1 MLRPAILALGLAV
14 LAAGTARAQEGD
26 AAAGEK
32 VFKKCKVCHATDT
45 STNKVGPHLGDVIGR
60 KAGSV
65 EDYKYSAAMKDS
77 GLTWDDATLDKY
89 LADPRGVVKGT
100 KMVFAGLK
108 KEEDRA
114 NVIAYLE
121 SLKK

>member
-1 MLRPAILALGLAV
+1 MLRSIILASALV
-14 LAAGTARAQEGD
+14 LATGTAYAQEGD

-32 VFKKCKVCHATDT
+32 VFKKCKVCHVPDT

-65 EDYKYSAAMKDS
+65 EDFKYSTAMKES
-77 GLTWDDATLDKY
+77 GLTWDEATLDKY
-89 LADPRGVVKGT
+89 LTDPRGVVKGT

-114 NVIAYLE
+114 NVIAYLA